1 MIAALAG
8 LTAAAGYGT
17 ANFLG
22 GLASRRQHAT
32 ITLLIS
38 QSTALPIVI
47 AAAVLIPGQ
56 PGALGLGAAAGL
68 LGFAGAASAYLAYS
82 LGRPVGIA
90 AVLLGTTSAAVPTA
104 AGILAGTRPGA
115 LAITGLVSAA
125 AALTVLAWP
134 DQTTTDTHAA
144 ALAATAGVM
153 FGAYHTLM
161 SRTPTAT
168 GLWPLVASQTV
179 IVALGVT
186 ATLTLRQRP
195 RPGAAAAMSLGDGLA
210 STIATIGALVAVRTA
225 NLPSAGTLIALS
237 PAITTLLARYITH
250 ERLQPKRAAGLALAL
265 TAIACLT
272 PR

>member
-8 LTAAAGYGT
+8 LTAATGYGA

-32 ITLLIS
+32 VTLLIS
-38 QSTALPIVI
+38 QTTALPIVI
-47 AAAVLIPGQ
+47 AAALLIPGR
-56 PGALGLGAAAGL
+56 PGSLGLGATAGL
-68 LGFAGAASAYLAYS
+68 LGFAGAAAAYLAYS

-90 AVLLGTTSAAVPTA
+90 AVLLGTTSAAVPTT
-104 AGILAGTRPGA
+104 AGLLSGTRPGP
-115 LAITGLVSAA
+115 LAIAGLVSAA

-134 DQTTTDTHAA
+134 DQTATDTHAA

-161 SRTPTAT
+161 SRTPSAT

-179 IVALGVT
+179 IVALAIT
-186 ATLTLRQRP
+186 TTITLRQRP
-195 RPGAAAAMSLGDGLA
+195 RPGAAATMSFGDGLA
-210 STIATIGALVAVRTA
+210 STIATIAALAAVRSA

-272 PR
+272 R

>member
-1 MIAALAG
+1 MIAAIAG
-8 LTAAAGYGT
+8 LTAATGYGA
-17 ANFLG
+17 ANFFG

-38 QSTALPIVI
+38 QTTALPIVI
-47 AAAVLIPGQ
+47 VAAVLIPGQ
-56 PGALGLGAAAGL
+56 PGAIPLGAAAGL
-68 LGFAGAASAYLAYS
+68 LGFAGAAAAYLAYS
-82 LGRPVGIA
+82 LGRPVGIS
-90 AVLLGTTSAAVPTA
+90 AVLLGTTSAAVPTTV
-104 AGILAGTRPGA
+104 GILTGTRPGL
-115 LAITGLVSAA
+115 LAIAGLLAA
-125 AALTVLAWP
+125 AGALTVLAWP
-134 DQTTTDTHAA
+134 DQTATDTQAA
-144 ALAATAGVM
+144 ALAATAGIM

-161 SRTPTAT
+161 SRTPSAT

-179 IVALGVT
+179 IVALAVT
-186 ATLTLRQRP
+186 ATVTLRQRP
-195 RPGAAAAMSLGDGLA
+195 RRGQAAAMSMGDGIA
-210 STIATIGALVAVRTA
+210 STIATMAALVAVRTA